1 MAPDTIVLV
10 HGFWV
15 TPRSWEHWRTHY
27 EAKGFR
33 VLTPGYPGFDIEVEA
48 LRENPQII
56 STMYAIDAAGF
67 DVKTAEG
74 AMLPGVVVQGQMLS
88 NEGTEGINSLSNY
101 NTSSITARLNVP
113 IYQGGAEYGQIRQA
127 KERLGQ
133 QRILLDSVRL
143 EVQQLIVS
151 AMAQYEAAKATIE
164 ANKTQLRAANEAL
177 AGVLEE
183 RNAGQLTQL
192 DVLTAQANVLNAKE
206 VLAIS
211 RRDVV
216 VTSFSIVASMGRL
229 TVGEQ
234 NLKVAEYRPE
244 EHYEKVKDAWFGL
257 RTVDGR

>member
-1 MAPDTIVLV
+1 M
-10 HGFWV
+10 
-15 TPRSWEHWRTHY
+15 
-27 EAKGFR
+27 
-33 VLTPGYPGFDIEVEA
+33 
-48 LRENPQII
+48 
-56 STMYAIDAAGF
+56 
-67 DVKTAEG
+67 
-74 AMLPGVVVQGQMLS
+74 
-88 NEGTEGINSLSNY
+88 
-101 NTSSITARLNVP
+101 
-113 IYQGGAEYGQIRQA
+113 
-127 KERLGQ
+127 
-133 QRILLDSVRL
+133 
-143 EVQQLIVS
+143 
-151 AMAQYEAAKATIE
+151 
-164 ANKTQLRAANEAL
+164 
-177 AGVLEE
+177 LEE